1 MYVYFLATAVYSL
14 AAKFGAM
21 ARKSELTLDGKENN
35 NSQFHYII

>member
-21 ARKSELTLDGKENN
+21 ARKSELTLDWKGK
-35 NSQFHYII
+35 